1 MNKMSGGT
9 SGAIHINT
17 ENVRTTVTTLTSLNN
32 GMETDFETVKNTMS
46 SLEGCWEGAASNKAI
61 SAFNKLKSDFC
72 GGNGRKVIMQNYIK
86 FLSESVALDY
96 EITEQTNTS
105 LSDLFK

>member
-9 SGAIHINT
+9 SGTIHINT

-61 SAFNKLKSDFC
+61 SAFNKLKSDFW

>member
-9 SGAIHINT
+9 SGTIHINT

-46 SLEGCWEGAASNKAI
+46 SLEGCW
-61 SAFNKLKSDFC
+61 SAL
-72 GGNGRKVIMQNYIK
+72 
-86 FLSESVALDY
+86 
-96 EITEQTNTS
+96 
-105 LSDLFK
+105 

>member
-9 SGAIHINT
+9 SGTIHINT

-46 SLEGCWEGAASNKAI
+46 SLEGCWEGAASNKAE
-61 SAFNKLKSDFC
+61 L
-72 GGNGRKVIMQNYIK
+72 Y
-86 FLSESVALDY
+86 
-96 EITEQTNTS
+96 
-105 LSDLFK
+105 